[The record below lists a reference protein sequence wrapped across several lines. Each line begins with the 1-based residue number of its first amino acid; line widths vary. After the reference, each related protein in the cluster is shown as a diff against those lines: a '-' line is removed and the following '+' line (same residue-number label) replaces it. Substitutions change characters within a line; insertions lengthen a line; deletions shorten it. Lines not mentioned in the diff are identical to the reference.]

1 MSLVSFG
8 MLIKIPPR
16 SSCNPSS
23 SSFLHG
29 PFLLLLQPITSDL
42 QDNKLEGT
50 IPQSLYELRSLRS
63 LRLEGNAFTQT
74 STLTI
79 EETDE
84 WKIVL
89 NGNGARL
96 KWWKNKSGTPEHI
109 DFHMTTRAIWK
120 RRTNPIY

>member
-1 MSLVSFG
+1 MTLMSLVSFG

-84 WKIVL
+84 WKACMRYPRGCRALDLRKRGLTGSIP
-89 NGNGARL
+89 A
-96 KWWKNKSGTPEHI
+96 SIGT
-109 DFHMTTRAIWK
+109 FV
-120 RRTNPIY
+120 NLIYL